1 MRTSLA
7 HQDLQYAICN
17 CKVHRI
23 QLNTASAGGKDV
35 PRPLQ
40 SAPPCLTSPEVLG
53 KPLLWTIVDCPTLS
67 HLPLAG
73 YLTYWVEVSSAH
85 ESPRYPVPCRSAS
98 AVAMYLQRMPC
109 PSCEDA
115 SCIAV
120 TLGRQQGNACP
131 ESVGREEGPT
141 HISRPEP
148 GSHQRPIIIPL
159 EHTRL
164 PLPTYLSLGILPY
177 CVPTA

>member
-53 KPLLWTIVDCPTLS
+53 KTAVVDYCGLS
-67 HLPLAG
+67 HSLPPSTGRLP
-73 YLTYWVEVSSAH
+73 YLLGGGVIRIRESKVSSTM
-85 ESPRYPVPCRSAS
+85 SFRFCCCNV
-98 AVAMYLQRMPC
+98 L
-109 PSCEDA
+109 
-115 SCIAV
+115 
-120 TLGRQQGNACP
+120 TTNA
-131 ESVGREEGPT
+131 
-141 HISRPEP
+141 
-148 GSHQRPIIIPL
+148 
-159 EHTRL
+159 L
-164 PLPTYLSLGILPY
+164 PF
-177 CVPTA
+177 V